1 MEILELSVIC
11 MTAVISVGILGLVWL
26 KIRHMEEME
35 KNYREE
41 LRSQRR
47 SNYSPASRDSD
58 GGEPDLMTF
67 LIDFATKNPEMLKKI
82 LGNVGGSVPV
92 PPKEN

>member
-11 MTAVISVGILGLVWL
+11 MTTVISVGILGLVWL

-35 KNYREE
+35 MNYREE

-47 SNYSPASRDSD
+47 KNYSPASHDSN

-67 LIDFATKNPEMLKKI
+67 LIDFATKNPEMLNKI

>member
-11 MTAVISVGILGLVWL
+11 MTAVVSVGILGLVWL

-41 LRSQRR
+41 LRAQRR
-47 SNYSPASRDSD
+47 NNYSPASRDS
-58 GGEPDLMTF
+58 GGTEPDLMTF
-67 LIDFATKNPEMLKKI
+67 LIDFATKNPEMLNKI

-92 PPKEN
+92 PPKDN

>member
-1 MEILELSVIC
+1 MEILDLSVIC
-11 MTAVISVGILGLVWL
+11 MTAVVSVGILGLVWL

-47 SNYSPASRDSD
+47 NNSPASRDSD
-58 GGEPDLMTF
+58 GEQPDLMTF
-67 LIDFATKNPEMLKKI
+67 LIDFATKNPEMLNKI

>member
-1 MEILELSVIC
+1 LVHTACICRVSDVETLS
-11 MTAVISVGILGLVWL
+11 SEVG
-26 KIRHMEEME
+26 
-35 KNYREE
+35 E

-47 SNYSPASRDSD
+47 GNYSPASRDSD

-67 LIDFATKNPEMLKKI
+67 LIDFATKNPELLNKI